1 MLGIL
6 RYLKNCFTFKS
17 NYSKHENLLFIITN
31 TFLQVYQRL
40 YSTVTKMTA
49 ISSLD
54 EPYYLF

>member
-6 RYLKNCFTFKS
+6 KYLKNCFTLKN
-17 NYSKHENLLFIITN
+17 NYSKHENLLSIITD

-40 YSTVTKMTA
+40 HNTVTKMTA

-54 EPYYLF
+54 ETYYLS